1 MIRRRFIGPGTAIA
15 LAFTCLFAI
24 TNSEAAPSPKGA
36 ECTLTGSATISPGLT
51 QKAQYEAIRLSD
63 VKLANCRGG
72 ALTAP
77 NTEVLSAT
85 VSTSPNPTYATASC
99 AKGNLALNATIYW
112 SNGKTTSASITTT
125 GVAAN
130 QTIKGTV
137 TSSNNPSLPAN
148 STVAGDVAF
157 KPTTTAQN
165 CAKVPVTAVTFQG
178 VLISGQP
185 K

>member
-1 MIRRRFIGPGTAIA
+1 MIRRRFIGPGVAIA
-15 LAFTCLFAI
+15 LAFCGLVALTSA
-24 TNSEAAPSPKGA
+24 EAAPSPKGA

-51 QKAQYEAIRLSD
+51 QKAQNEAIRLSD

-72 ALTAP
+72 ALTSP
-77 NTEVLSAT
+77 NTTVLSAT

-99 AKGNLALNATIYW
+99 AKGNLALNATIFW
-112 SNGKTTSASITTT
+112 SNGTRTSATITTT

-130 QTIKGTV
+130 QAIKGTV
-137 TSSNNPSLPAN
+137 TSSTNPSLPAK

-165 CAKVPVTAVTFQG
+165 CVQVPVTAVTFQG